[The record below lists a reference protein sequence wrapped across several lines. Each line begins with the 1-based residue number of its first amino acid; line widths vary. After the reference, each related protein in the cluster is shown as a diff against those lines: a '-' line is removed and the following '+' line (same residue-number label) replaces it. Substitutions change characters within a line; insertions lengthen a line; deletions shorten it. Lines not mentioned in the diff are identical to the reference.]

1 MCTTIPIFYII
12 EYNSFPFFPNFL
24 HFNVALVARY
34 IDPFFMDNAEEEENE
49 ITKHKQD
56 EEQKNFQASEFS
68 SLLALA
74 NEREK
79 AASSTN
85 GKGPSSKKIDNVQER
100 KSDWVW
106 DGIVDEDAHM
116 DLY

>member
-1 MCTTIPIFYII
+1 
-12 EYNSFPFFPNFL
+12 
-24 HFNVALVARY
+24 
-34 IDPFFMDNAEEEENE
+34 MDNAEEEENGK
-49 ITKHKQD
+49 TKYKQD
-56 EEQKNFQASEFS
+56 EEQENFAATTLAQASEFS

-85 GKGPSSKKIDNVQER
+85 GKGPTSKKIDNVQEH

-116 DLY
+116 GLD